1 VAPRVAV
8 PEIVGLETSV
18 GIWLVASVATD
29 QMDVVPAVFTFVVL
43 AVMNLPAS
51 VEVCEYVVEVAPEMI
66 EH

>member
-1 VAPRVAV
+1 MAPRVAV
-8 PEIVGLETSV
+8 PEIVGLETGV

-29 QMDVVPAVFTFVVL
+29 HMEVVPAVFTFVVL

-51 VEVCEYVVEVAPEMI
+51 VAVCEYVEAVSPAML